1 MDEERNDDIS
11 VFRYDY
17 FFLSNFYPCKVTIDG
32 LTYNSSE
39 AAFQAQKTLDRDI
52 RNMYTTLSPVEAK
65 LHGKHVK
72 LREDWDDVKVGI
84 MEHIVREK
92 FKQNEDLMQKLL
104 DTGDRNLVE
113 LNNWNDTFWGVS
125 RRTGKGENRLGK
137 ILMKVRGENER
148 TSGE

>member
-1 MDEERNDDIS
+1 MDERNDDIS
-11 VFRYDY
+11 VFRYEY
-17 FFLSNFYPCKVTIDG
+17 FSLSNFYPCKVTIDG

-52 RNMYTTLSPVEAK
+52 RNIYTTLSPVEAK

-125 RRTGKGENRLGK
+125 RRTGKGENHLGK
-137 ILMKVRGENER
+137 ILMKVRSENER